1 LGASTPLKFLE
12 LRVIDGRPVGLV
24 ESGDKVLRFDPAT
37 GAPLPGSPSPPRD
50 RPAPSLHGRIKQWHR
65 LQFIGGSVGD
75 LMECFNALI
84 GIGLFIMIIT
94 GLVLYFQLLRAR
106 VRGGRTAIFWF
117 SGGWWRSA
125 HRWISVVASAFLLV
139 VSVTGTLLSIDTV
152 SMGVYGA
159 THASAPSR
167 FPIGITGDF
176 SSPLPDPQLPAML
189 ATTLS
194 AYRAAQGNTPIK
206 VVRLRYF
213 SGMPQGVIVTGGDQT
228 RQLVFNAVTGKRVSM
243 TEPGYPYTGFPFGW
257 EEHELVKRIHRG
269 DAFGIPGRLMDVFAG
284 LSLVFLSTSG
294 LYMYLDLLRKRRRVG
309 RKQMFWV

>member
-1 LGASTPLKFLE
+1 
-12 LRVIDGRPVGLV
+12 
-24 ESGDKVLRFDPAT
+24 
-37 GAPLPGSPSPPRD
+37 
-50 RPAPSLHGRIKQWHR
+50 
-65 LQFIGGSVGD
+65 
-75 LMECFNALI
+75 
-84 GIGLFIMIIT
+84 MIIT

-106 VRGGRTAIFWF
+106 VRSGRKAIFWF

-125 HRWISVVASAFLLV
+125 HRWISVVAAVFLLV

-152 SMGVYGA
+152 SMGVYGV

-176 SSPLPDPQLPAML
+176 SSPLPDSQLPTLL

-194 AYRAAQGNTPIK
+194 AYRATQGNAPIK

-309 RKQMFWV
+309 RKQLLWT